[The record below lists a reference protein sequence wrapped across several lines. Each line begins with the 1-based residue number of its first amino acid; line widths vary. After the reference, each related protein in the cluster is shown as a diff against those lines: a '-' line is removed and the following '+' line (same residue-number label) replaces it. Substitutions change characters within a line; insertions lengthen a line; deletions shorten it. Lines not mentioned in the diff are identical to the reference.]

1 MTVIA
6 ASSLSKIYSPR
17 SSHAVRALDGV
28 SLDVHPGEIF
38 GLLGPN
44 GSGKTTFIKLLLGI
58 AFPTSGSGTV
68 LGRPLGS
75 TEAKTRIGYLPENH
89 RYPPYLNGEQILR
102 FFGKLTGLEPRKL
115 ENRIDEVL
123 KLVGMEQWRKVKF
136 RKYSKGMMQR
146 IGLAQALLNQ
156 PEVIFLDEPT
166 DGVDPLGRK
175 EIRELI
181 KHLRDNGT
189 TVFINSHLLSE
200 VEMISDRVG
209 ILHKGKLIREGTVS
223 SLTKAGDQW
232 EITAHGNV
240 ASVEM
245 ELQARSLHFQIE
257 QDRITVTVPDLQEA
271 NSVSDLLRS
280 RGMLI
285 EGMQQKK
292 HSLED
297 FFIKV
302 IQDENQ

>member
-1 MTVIA
+1 MPVII
-6 ASSLSKIYSPR
+6 ASSLSKTYSPKSR
-17 SSHAVRALDGV
+17 HAVRALDNV
-28 SLDVHPGEIF
+28 SLQVQAGEIF

-68 LGRPLGS
+68 LGEPLGS
-75 TEAKTRIGYLPENH
+75 TDVKARIGYLPENH

-102 FFGKLTGLEPRKL
+102 FFGKLTGLESRL
-115 ENRIDEVL
+115 LDRRIDEVL
-123 KLVGMEQWRKVKF
+123 KQVGMEQWRKVKF

-181 KHLRDNGT
+181 KHLRDRGT

-200 VEMISDRVG
+200 VEMISDRVA
-209 ILHKGKLIREGTVS
+209 ILHKGKLIREGTVE
-223 SLTKAGDQW
+223 SLTKDGDQW
-232 EITAHGNV
+232 EITAHGDV
-240 ASVEM
+240 HSVQMDLE
-245 ELQARSLHFQIE
+245 ARSIHFHVE
-257 QDRITVTVPDLQEA
+257 KERITIIVPDLQEA
-271 NSVSDLLRS
+271 NHVSDLLRS
-280 RGMLI
+280 RGLLI
-285 EGMQQKK
+285 ESMQQKK

-302 IQDENQ
+302 IQDEDR